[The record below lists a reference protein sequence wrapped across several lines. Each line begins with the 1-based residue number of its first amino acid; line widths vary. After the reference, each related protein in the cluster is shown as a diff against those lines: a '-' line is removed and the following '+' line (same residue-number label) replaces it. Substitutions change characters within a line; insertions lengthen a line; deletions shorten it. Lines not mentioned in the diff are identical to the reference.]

1 MAPDHEIDHEIDAA
15 RATLGGWRALQVRD
29 RWRQVRVD
37 VAELAATG
45 SACHVRAVV
54 HLGALSPA
62 DVHVELTPASAALAD
77 VGDAP
82 SDADAAL
89 VAYPL
94 WCDHSYDN
102 GCYVFDRVL
111 SPVALV
117 PHDAW
122 SVRVRPAVATLAP
135 HVACGVGPAV
145 ERRIVTT
152 HGPETL
158 PTAPTTPCAEHADR

>member
-1 MAPDHEIDHEIDAA
+1 MAPAHELDAA

-37 VAELAATG
+37 VAELVATG
-45 SACHVRAVV
+45 SACRVRAVV

-77 VGDAP
+77 VGATP
-82 SDADAAL
+82 SEGDAAV

-111 SPVALV
+111 SPIALA

-122 SVRVRPAVATLAP
+122 SVRVRPAVSTLP

-152 HGPETL
+152 HGPATL
-158 PTAPTTPCAEHADR
+158 SSPATACAERADR

>member
-1 MAPDHEIDHEIDAA
+1 MAPAHELEAA
-15 RATLGGWRALQVRD
+15 RATHGGWRALQVRD

-37 VAELAATG
+37 VAELVATG
-45 SACHVRAVV
+45 SACRVRAVV

-77 VGDAP
+77 VGATP
-82 SDADAAL
+82 SEGDAAV

-111 SPVALV
+111 SPIALV

-122 SVRVRPAVATLAP
+122 SVRVRPAVATLP
-135 HVACGVGPAV
+135 HVPCGVGPAV

-158 PTAPTTPCAEHADR
+158 PVTSPATACAEHAER